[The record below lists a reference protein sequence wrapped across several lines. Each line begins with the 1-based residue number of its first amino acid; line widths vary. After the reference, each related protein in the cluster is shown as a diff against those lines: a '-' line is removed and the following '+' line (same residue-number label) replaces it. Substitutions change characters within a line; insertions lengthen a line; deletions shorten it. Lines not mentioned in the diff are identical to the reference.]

1 MARVAPLT
9 DIKLS
14 DLWKEVKEPD
24 SAEFWG
30 DLREASIKMVKELL
44 ERSLEDEM
52 VYRLQ
57 APRYGRRPGRRGWR
71 NGHYYRDVVWEQG
84 LIAHLR
90 VPRARQRVVDS
101 DILEKY
107 RRRQG
112 QINQLVKDMF
122 LAGVSTRRVGEV
134 LEPILGEAISAS
146 TVSNILKALQ
156 REVAAFLSRKI
167 QDQFAYLLL
176 DGITLKVKR
185 AQGVQKK
192 LVLVAYGIDI
202 RGQRQLISFRLATAE
217 SEEQWLAFLNNLY
230 ERGLE
235 GKSLRLIATDGCPG
249 LHQALDTV
257 YPDVPKQRCWAHKM
271 RNVADKLPKRIQ
283 APCLAGARKIYQ
295 AKTQREARYQFQQWK
310 EEWGTQATKAVVC
323 VEKDLDELLSFL
335 KVPASD
341 WLKVRTTNAI
351 ERSFREVRRRIR
363 PMSCFNNDD
372 SCKRIIYGVV
382 SYLNAHWQN
391 RYDSTHKY

>member
-30 DLREASIKMVKELL
+30 DLREASIKMVRELL

-176 DGITLKVKR
+176 DGITFKVKR